1 VVQVTLLSKGRLMY
15 HGERTGIVPWFQA
28 LGYSYSS
35 DLHGLASDWV
45 MDLVNVGFPGKAQM
59 TEELGTTMLEEWQ
72 LQQASEL
79 FAQAVQQAVEEGAL
93 AEQDA
98 VPMGKPGSEQAGVP
112 SLDVDSG
119 DEGSEAAGAGDQE
132 EQKQHGRRGKRQVGV
147 DVVVAEALDS
157 KDGEQS
163 EVLDTLQGA
172 GWWKQF
178 M

>member
-1 VVQVTLLSKGRLMY
+1 MY

-28 LGYSYSS
+28 LGYSYTS

-79 FAQAVQQAVEEGAL
+79 FAQAVQQAVDEGAM
-93 AEQDA
+93 AEQKPVA
-98 VPMGKPGSEQAGVP
+98 MGKPGSEQAGVP
-112 SLDVDSG
+112 RLEMDSEDG
-119 DEGSEAAGAGDQE
+119 TSEADGVADQE
-132 EQKQHGRRGKRQVGV
+132 AQKPHARKGKGRAGV
-147 DVVVAEALDS
+147 DVVVAEALEGRDR
-157 KDGEQS
+157 EQS
-163 EVLDTLQGA
+163 EVADTLQGA

-178 M
+178 T